1 MRLKKFFAAFL
12 LCAALVLGLTACAG
26 KSYTYTLNYA
36 DLRMSVGQEQQL
48 TVTVDPGKEF
58 DVTYESSEP
67 SVGPVSPEGGVKAVG
82 EGSASVTAQTG
93 DVTLVCSVTV
103 HTLQYM
109 YSLNYGAAI
118 LGVGA
123 ELALKPSV
131 QPIKEFAAAYE
142 SSDAAVASVSA
153 DGTVRGVS
161 EGVAV
166 ITADVGDTVLTCE
179 VSVSAQ
185 ASHYAYALSDRSLDL
200 YEGAEQKLTLT
211 VLPEKQAD
219 VSFRSSDPSVA
230 AVDEEGNVTAV
241 AEGRTQI
248 YAEADGQ
255 RFVCEVNVRAMYVL
269 NYRSAELAAG
279 DTLQLAVTNAID
291 GSDVSGVRY
300 ESSGSAVSVSE
311 NGLVTALSQGTAVVT
326 AQTDGRTLVCVVTV
340 MAEEEG

>member
-1 MRLKKFFAAFL
+1 M
-12 LCAALVLGLTACAG
+12 
-26 KSYTYTLNYA
+26 
-36 DLRMSVGQEQQL
+36 
-48 TVTVDPGKEF
+48 
-58 DVTYESSEP
+58 
-67 SVGPVSPEGGVKAVG
+67 G

-123 ELALKPSV
+123 ELTLEPSV

-142 SSDAAVASVSA
+142 SSDAAVVSVSA

-279 DTLQLAVTNAID
+279 DTLQLAVPNAID
-291 GSDVSGVRY
+291 GSDVPGVRY
-300 ESSGSAVSVSE
+300 ESSGGAVSVSE

-326 AQTDGRTLVCVVTV
+326 AQTNGRTLVCVVTV

>member
-58 DVTYESSEP
+58 DVTYESSDP
-67 SVGPVSPEGGVKAVG
+67 SVATVSSEGVVKAVG

-131 QPIKEFAAAYE
+131 QPIKEFAAADE

-185 ASHYAYALSDRSLDL
+185 ASHYAYALSDSSLDL
-200 YEGAEQKLTLT
+200 YESAEQKLTLT

>member
-58 DVTYESSEP
+58 DVTYESSDP
-67 SVGPVSPEGGVKAVG
+67 SVATVSSEGVVKAVG

-185 ASHYAYALSDRSLDL
+185 ASHYAYALSDSSLDL
-200 YEGAEQKLTLT
+200 YESAEQKLTLT

>member
-26 KSYTYTLNYA
+26 NSYTYTLNYA

-58 DVTYESSEP
+58 DVTYESSDP
-67 SVGPVSPEGGVKAVG
+67 SVATVSSEGVVKAVG

-131 QPIKEFAAAYE
+131 QPIKEFAAVYE

-291 GSDVSGVRY
+291 GSDVPGVRF
-300 ESSGSAVSVSE
+300 ESSGGAVSVSE

>member
-26 KSYTYTLNYA
+26 NSYTYTLNYA
-36 DLRMSVGQEQQL
+36 DLRMSVGQEQRL

-58 DVTYESSEP
+58 DVTYESSDP
-67 SVGPVSPEGGVKAVG
+67 SVATVSQEGVVKAVG

-200 YEGAEQKLTLT
+200 YEGAEEKLTLT

-248 YAEADGQ
+248 CAEADGQ

-291 GSDVSGVRY
+291 GSDVPGVRY

>member
-58 DVTYESSEP
+58 DVTYESSDP
-67 SVGPVSPEGGVKAVG
+67 SVATVSSEGVVKAVG

-109 YSLNYGAAI
+109 YRLNYGAAI

-123 ELALKPSV
+123 ELTLEPSV

-179 VSVSAQ
+179 
-185 ASHYAYALSDRSLDL
+185 
-200 YEGAEQKLTLT
+200 
-211 VLPEKQAD
+211 
-219 VSFRSSDPSVA
+219 
-230 AVDEEGNVTAV
+230 VDEEGNVTAV

-291 GSDVSGVRY
+291 GGDVPGVRF

-326 AQTDGRTLVCVVTV
+326 AQADGRTLVCVVTV

>member
-58 DVTYESSEP
+58 DVTYESSDP
-67 SVGPVSPEGGVKAVG
+67 SVATVSSEGVVKAVG

-185 ASHYAYALSDRSLDL
+185 ASHYAYALSDSSLDL
-200 YEGAEQKLTLT
+200 YESAEQKLTLT

-241 AEGRTQI
+241 AEDRTQI